1 MLVHNVTS
9 GPYESRTEYNQW
21 YLVVLVE
28 EDGKLS
34 DTELFFDDLDSAY
47 HFSNHFKTSIDPID
61 LTTDSQWMK
70 GIN

>member
-28 EDGKLS
+28 ENGKLS

-47 HFSNHFKTSIDPID
+47 HLLQPLQDKH
-61 LTTDSQWMK
+61 
-70 GIN
+70 